1 MPLTQMCMRKT
12 SVQGEER
19 GTMMRF
25 SILKALFRNEALHFI
40 NIFKGKFQ
48 LDLTSTVFQILSGYT
63 IVNTKSL

>member
-1 MPLTQMCMRKT
+1 MR
-12 SVQGEER
+12 G
-19 GTMMRF
+19 
-25 SILKALFRNEALHFI
+25 ILKALFRNEALHFI